1 MTLCQ
6 KSLFGILFDKFTQ
19 IRFHTKMTNPLLEKF
34 DTPFESA
41 PFSKIKIEH
50 YQPAFEQAII
60 EAKEEVDAI
69 VKNTDAPTFANTI
82 EALEL
87 SGEKLGRISSIF
99 FNLNSAETSDEM
111 QKIAQDVSPL
121 LSEFGND
128 VRLNEDLFKRV
139 KAVYEQKDNLD
150 LTAEQAYLLEKKYKG
165 FSRNGANLNETDK
178 EKLREIDKELSRLSL
193 QFGQNVLAETNN
205 YELVI
210 VNEEDLSGLPDYA
223 IEQAKA
229 DAEAKGKK
237 GWIFTLQAPSF
248 IPFIQYAENRSLR
261 EELFR
266 ASGKKAYQDNEFNNE
281 ENIKSIVSLRHKRAQ
296 ILGYNSHADYV
307 LEERMAKTP
316 ETVFDFLNDLLV
328 KAKPF
333 AEKEIKELAEFAK
346 NTDGIETLQ
355 RWDHAYYAEKLKQ
368 EKYNLSEEELKPYF
382 QLENVTQGSFD
393 VATKLFGI
401 TFKEINSIDKYHEE
415 VATYEVLDKDGN
427 FLSLLYADFFPRAG
441 KRPGAWMTS
450 FREASNV
457 NGNSIRP
464 HVSIVCNFT
473 KPTKDK
479 PSLLTFQEVTTLF
492 HEFGHALHGM
502 VPNTTY
508 ESLAGTNVF
517 WDFVELPSQ
526 FYENFCYEPEA
537 LALFAKHY
545 ETGEVI
551 PQDLVEKVRNA
562 SNYMDGYQTVRQLSF
577 GLLDMTYHANA
588 NQEIGDLQEFEKLAF
603 QPTELYP
610 SIENNMMSTSFSHI
624 FQGGY
629 SSGYYSYKWAE
640 VLDADA
646 FAFFQETGI
655 FNKETAEKFHKLL
668 SSGGTKNPMEL
679 YIEFRG
685 KKPSPE
691 ALLKRAGLN

>member
-1 MTLCQ
+1 M
-6 KSLFGILFDKFTQ
+6 
-19 IRFHTKMTNPLLEKF
+19 MNNPLLEKF

-50 YQPAFEQAII
+50 YQPAFEQAIK
-60 EAKEEVDAI
+60 EAKEEIDQI
-69 VKNTDAPTFANTI
+69 VNNPQEPTFENTI
-82 EALEL
+82 VAMEL

-111 QKIAQDVSPL
+111 QKIAQEISPA

-128 VRLNEDLFKRV
+128 IRLNQALFQRIKVIYDQRHTL
-139 KAVYEQKDNLD
+139 NL
-150 LTAEQAYLLEKKYKG
+150 TEEEAYLLEKKYKG
-165 FSRNGANLNETDK
+165 FSRNGANLNED
-178 EKLREIDKELSRLSL
+178 EKLKLRDIDKELAQLTL
-193 QFGQNVLAETNN
+193 QFGKNVLAETNL
-205 YELVI
+205 YELI
-210 VNEEDLSGLPDYA
+210 ITNEDDLKGLPDYA

-229 DAEAKGKK
+229 DAEAKNKE
-237 GWIFTLQAPSF
+237 GWIFTLQAPSY
-248 IPFIQYAENRSLR
+248 IPFMQYAENRALR

-266 ASGKKAYQDNEFNNE
+266 ASGRKAYQNNEYNNE
-281 ENIKSIVSLRHKRAQ
+281 ENIKKIAKLRYDRANL
-296 ILGYNSHADYV
+296 LGYTTHADYV
-307 LEERMAKTP
+307 LEERMAKIP
-316 ETVFDFLNDLLV
+316 SNVIEFLNDLLV
-328 KAKPF
+328 KARPF
-333 AEKEIKELAEFAK
+333 AEKEIEELAAFSK
-346 NTDGIETLQ
+346 KTDGIDTLQ

-368 EKYNLSEEELKPYF
+368 VKFNLSEEELKPYF
-382 QLENVTQGSFD
+382 QLENVTQGAFN

-401 TFKEINSIDKYHEE
+401 TFKEINTIDKYHED
-415 VATYEVLDKDGN
+415 VVTYEVLDKDGN

-457 NGNSIRP
+457 NGKSIRP

-502 VPNTTY
+502 LPNTVF
-508 ESLAGTNVF
+508 ESLAGTNVY

-545 ETGEVI
+545 QTGEII
-551 PQDLVEKVRNA
+551 PQELVDKVRNA
-562 SNYMDGYQTVRQLSF
+562 SSYMDGYQTLRQISF
-577 GLLDMTYHANA
+577 GVLDMAYHAN
-588 NQEIGDLQEFEKLAF
+588 NPSEIHDVQEFEKMAF

-610 SIENNMMSTSFSHI
+610 QVQDNLMSTSFSHI

-646 FAFFQETGI
+646 FAYFQETGI
-655 FNKETAEKFHKLL
+655 FNEETAQKYYTLL
-668 SSGGTKNPMEL
+668 SSGGTKDPMEL

-685 KKPSPE
+685 KKPTPD
-691 ALLKRAGLN
+691 ALLKRAGLVA